1 MSGFSIPRLQK
12 NTIQVVLALVLIA
25 ALLVPQFSWAADA
38 PAGPPLTCTGLRFS
52 TAVNLAGNGA
62 ACSHYASL
70 LELYRS
76 GQLEYHAPGR

>member
-1 MSGFSIPRLQK
+1 MRGFSIPRQL
-12 NTIQVVLALVLIA
+12 NRRIQIVLVLVCVA
-25 ALLVPQFSWAADA
+25 ALLVPQFTWAADV
-38 PAGPPLTCTGLRFS
+38 PAGPRLTCTGLRFS

-62 ACSHYASL
+62 ACSHYANL